1 MDLRFNHRYGK
12 IFDTP
17 NHTIECVEKFPC
29 RNKEELRSRERYWI
43 ERTPHTINSI
53 MPIID
58 DAQRLEKN
66 RIRQREWYKTQHG
79 KDLKKKSNE
88 RFRLKNPNY
97 YHQKYENSKSIKND
111 PVAKTCILLKFD

>member
-1 MDLRFNHRYGK
+1 
-12 IFDTP
+12 
-17 NHTIECVEKFPC
+17 
-29 RNKEELRSRERYWI
+29 
-43 ERTPHTINSI
+43 

-97 YHQKYENSKSIKND
+97 YQERYLGIKQFKNEVHKLYRHD
-111 PVAKTCILLKFD
+111 YCGDG